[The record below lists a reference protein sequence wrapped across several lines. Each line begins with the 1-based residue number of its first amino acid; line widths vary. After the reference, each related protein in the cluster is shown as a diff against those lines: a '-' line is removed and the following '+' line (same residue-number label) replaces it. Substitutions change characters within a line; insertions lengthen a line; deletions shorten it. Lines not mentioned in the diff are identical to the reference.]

1 MDDTSLKEIGSAIGT
16 AGVIVMN
23 EDTDIV
29 KALIRIA
36 KFYYHESCCQCTPCR
51 EGTGWMLRIL
61 KRIDEGKGRP
71 EDIDLLVNVADN
83 IDGNTICA
91 LGEAAAWPVKWTVKK
106 FRKEFE
112 AKIKDENL
120 RIPPKNIVHA
130 LR

>member
-36 KFYYHESCCQCTPCR
+36 KFYYHESCGQCTPCR

-61 KRIDEGKGRP
+61 KRIDEGNGRP